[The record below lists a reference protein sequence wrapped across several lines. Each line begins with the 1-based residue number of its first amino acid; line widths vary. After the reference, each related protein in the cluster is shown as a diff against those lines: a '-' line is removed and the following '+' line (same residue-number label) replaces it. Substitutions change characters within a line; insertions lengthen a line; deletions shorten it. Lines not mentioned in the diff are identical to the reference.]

1 MESPT
6 PSRPRVFCTF
16 GSSGS
21 AEPSSNATGFLMS
34 MTCLR
39 PIDVSAASYIPGASL
54 ARGSLASE
62 PVIPAGSGAAG
73 SGANG
78 FSSPSLLV
86 GFVSAGF
93 ADCGDG
99 DGDGVCAWILVT
111 KHKHNK
117 REATSKGKALV
128 CTRFIVSPLEVFPP
142 QHCLHNPDLS
152 ALATVDIGREIE
164 QFSVLPRARSVEQ
177 VLHHNQRAA
186 VVLDHPSQK

>member
-1 MESPT
+1 
-6 PSRPRVFCTF
+6 
-16 GSSGS
+16 
-21 AEPSSNATGFLMS
+21 MS

-62 PVIPAGSGAAG
+62 PVIPAGSAAAG
-73 SGANG
+73 AGANG
-78 FSSPSLLV
+78 FSSPSLVV

-93 ADCGDG
+93 ADSGDG
-99 DGDGVCAWILVT
+99 DGVGDGVCAWILVA
-111 KHKHNK
+111 KHKQNK
-117 REATSKGKALV
+117 REATNKRKPMV
-128 CTRFIVSPLEVFPP
+128 CTRFIVSPLEVFP

-186 VVLDHPSQK
+186 VVLNHPSQK

>member
-1 MESPT
+1 METPT

-21 AEPSSNATGFLMS
+21 AEPSSNATGFLKS

-78 FSSPSLLV
+78 FFSSSCLA

-93 ADCGDG
+93 ADSGDG
-99 DGDGVCAWILVT
+99 TGDWDGVCAWILVA
-111 KHKHNK
+111 KHKQNKKEATNK
-117 REATSKGKALV
+117 RKAMV
-128 CTRFIVSPLEVFPP
+128 CTRFIVSPLEVSP
-142 QHCLHNPDLS
+142 QY
-152 ALATVDIGREIE
+152 
-164 QFSVLPRARSVEQ
+164 
-177 VLHHNQRAA
+177 
-186 VVLDHPSQK
+186 